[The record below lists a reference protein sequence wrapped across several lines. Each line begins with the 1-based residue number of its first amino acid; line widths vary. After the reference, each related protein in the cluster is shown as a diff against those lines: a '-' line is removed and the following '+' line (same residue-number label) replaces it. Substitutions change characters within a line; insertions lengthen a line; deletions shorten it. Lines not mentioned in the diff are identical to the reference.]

1 MRRTISKHEEIRRR
15 RGFTVTALA
24 KAIGVS
30 HSYVSLVEGGLEK
43 PSSRYREAACA
54 VLGVP
59 QDILFDA
66 SPEMRTPGLA
76 GRKGVREDVHAESSP

>member
-24 KAIGVS
+24 EAIGVS

-43 PSSRYREAACA
+43 PSRRYRKAAA
-54 VLGVP
+54 RVLGVP
-59 QDILFDA
+59 EDLIFEPTA
-66 SPEMRTPGLA
+66 PEG
-76 GRKGVREDVHAESSP
+76 